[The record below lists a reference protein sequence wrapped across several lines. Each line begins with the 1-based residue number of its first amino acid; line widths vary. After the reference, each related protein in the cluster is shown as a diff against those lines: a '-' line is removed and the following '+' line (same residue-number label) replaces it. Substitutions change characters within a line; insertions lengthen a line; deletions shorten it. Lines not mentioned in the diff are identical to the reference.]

1 MKKKVNKFIYWTPRI
16 LSFVFAAFLVIFSFD
31 VFDGTSGFWQ
41 TAFAFFMHNLPS
53 LILIAVAI
61 IAWKRELVGAIAFG
75 LFSLLFIILTA
86 VRSLPGPEPYIQMA
100 WGMIIFV
107 PALLTAVLYYLNW
120 SHKKKH
126 K

>member
-1 MKKKVNKFIYWTPRI
+1 MKKKVNKYLYWTPRI
-16 LSFVFAAFLVIFSFD
+16 LSFVFAAFLIIFSFD

-41 TAFAFFMHNLPS
+41 TALALFIHNIPS

-75 LFSLLFIILTA
+75 LFSLLFLISTA
-86 VRSLPGPEPYIQMA
+86 VRSQSGPEPYIQMA
-100 WGMIIFV
+100 WSMIIFV

-120 SHKKKH
+120 HHKKKA
-126 K
+126 